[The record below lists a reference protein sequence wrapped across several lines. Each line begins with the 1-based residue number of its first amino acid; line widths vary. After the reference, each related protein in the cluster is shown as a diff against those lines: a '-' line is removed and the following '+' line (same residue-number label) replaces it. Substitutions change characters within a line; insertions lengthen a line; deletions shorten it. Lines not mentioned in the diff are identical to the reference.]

1 MTFSRVDLSNYCR
14 TIRLRGNK
22 AIFHTMNV
30 ETIPLPG
37 VECNHKFKYFTLSK
51 EAGLQSELEG
61 RKDFLR
67 HTHRPVWYAV
77 YDFDFDDSFLIVF
90 YCNGIG
96 CYNIDIRRNY
106 GLLSHTRTYD
116 LVSHTIDMFAT
127 SSYIIYSGGFLAQH
141 AFSGDTCAALK

>member
-90 YCNGIG
+90 YRNDDS
-96 CYNIDIRRNY
+96 YAVDIRSNSIYRSY
-106 GLLSHTRTYD
+106 SY
-116 LVSHTIDMFAT
+116 TIVMFET
-127 SSYIIYSGGFLAQH
+127 SSYAIYSAGLLAQH
-141 AFSGDTCAALK
+141 TFSGDTCASLK